1 MELSKKNQ
9 IEQRSNSTI
18 FGVISF
24 FKVKYT
30 CICYESSSE
39 GRVYSGWLSGM
50 GECEAKRDS
59 ESLNNP

>member
-1 MELSKKNQ
+1 MKLLDKIRNCQKKNQ

-18 FGVISF
+18 FGVIF
-24 FKVKYT
+24 FL
-30 CICYESSSE
+30 

>member
-1 MELSKKNQ
+1 MKLLDIIRNCQKKSK

-18 FGVISF
+18 FGVIF
-24 FKVKYT
+24 FL
-30 CICYESSSE
+30 